1 MKKEFNITGTCRAD
15 EHYMMD
21 DRRRFA
27 GIVNFVERGKYFI
40 INRPRQYGKT
50 TMLHALHKELMKR
63 EDYLPIIMNF
73 QGLDSSVYA
82 NDIAFALF
90 FYGELF

>member
-1 MKKEFNITGTCRAD
+1 MKKRFNITGTCYPD
-15 EHYMMD
+15 KHYLMD
-21 DRRRFA
+21 DRRRFTSIMEMVEY
-27 GIVNFVERGKYFI
+27 GEYFV

-50 TMLHALHKELMKR
+50 TMLHALRKELMKR